1 MPVSHRPMLYRAA
14 ASIAALSLLAL
25 SGCVAYPYGYGG
37 YGYGYAPA
45 PAYYAPDPGYAAPP
59 QRVWIQ
65 PHWENGYW
73 VQGHWG

>member
-14 ASIAALSLLAL
+14 ASIVALSLLAL

-45 PAYYAPDPGYAAPP
+45 PAYYPAPAVVVGGGYGWWGGG
-59 QRVWIQ
+59 R
-65 PHWENGYW
+65 YW
-73 VQGHWG
+73 R